1 MPGQLDSRRERGA
14 ALLASVFRRRF
25 RRFRVVPRIDYQ
37 PCRRRPWPRLPRG
50 SFLAN
55 RSGCRAELPR
65 RRVAAA
71 PRVPRGYFRTGAAR
85 RAGAALDSFEPAPRE
100 RLVAQLAGCG
110 AALEGRAAGGH
121 ERCGA
126 PDPRRAPKTRRQPH
140 QSSPAQTA
148 TKPSNNHG
156 PAPPAG
162 RRAGAPAVAA
172 VDELAAAW
180 RRPAPARA
188 RAAEEGADVIARG
201 ADHAREASAAGVGEN
216 ARGAFVSPNAAAE
229 RSDSSSGRAEGVLGR
244 ARRRGDGSQRRRGR
258 DV

>member
-1 MPGQLDSRRERGA
+1 VPLFRG
-14 ALLASVFRRRF
+14 
-25 RRFRVVPRIDYQ
+25 I
-37 PCRRRPWPRLPRG
+37 
-50 SFLAN
+50 
-55 RSGCRAELPR
+55 
-65 RRVAAA
+65 AAA
-71 PRVPRGYFRTGAAR
+71 PRVPRGYFRTNTAR

-162 RRAGAPAVAA
+162 RRAGARGRQRKEPTLLPG
-172 VDELAAAW
+172 EQTTLEK
-180 RRPAPARA
+180 RPRPASGKTH
-188 RAAEEGADVIARG
+188 AAL
-201 ADHAREASAAGVGEN
+201 S
-216 ARGAFVSPNAAAE
+216 FSPNAAAE
-229 RSDSSSGRAEGVLGR
+229 RSDSSSGRAAGVRGR
-244 ARRRGDGSQRRRGR
+244 ARRGDGSRQSRRVVDSVASSGTKRRSDIATRPDSRARPGPAGFPQIVTHSTLSQAWTCATTSCRRRPG
-258 DV
+258 